1 MKSLKVKQW
10 TFFFGAL
17 LACGAF
23 SLLAS
28 PADVPEPAKRSSAAE
43 IAFAATSE
51 AVIADLGSMVVAS
64 ARAEL
69 GSMTVT
75 ASRVRWV

>member
-1 MKSLKVKQW
+1 MKSLEIKQW
-10 TFFFGAL
+10 SFFFGAL

-28 PADVPEPAKRSSAAE
+28 TPEDVAPPAKRNSGE
-43 IAFAATSE
+43 EVVFASTSE
-51 AVIADLGSMVVAS
+51 VADLGSMIVAS
-64 ARAEL
+64 ARVEL

-75 ASRVRWV
+75 ATRVRWV

>member
-1 MKSLKVKQW
+1 MKSLKIKQW
-10 TFFFGAL
+10 SFFFAAL

-28 PADVPEPAKRSSAAE
+28 TPAGSSEPAKRSSAEE
-43 IAFAATSE
+43 IAFASTGE
-51 AVIADLGSMVVAS
+51 VADLGSMIVAS
-64 ARAEL
+64 ARVEL

-75 ASRVRWV
+75 ATRVRWA